1 MRVPINRLESI
12 WPKSLREEV
21 ADSGEHGSWGDSAKT
36 FEHKI
41 EDLLAEHP
49 KVAIGAA
56 AALGIVLGWMVKRR

>member
-1 MRVPINRLESI
+1 MRVPINRLKPI
-12 WPKSLREEV
+12 WPSLREE
-21 ADSGEHGSWGDSAKT
+21 APHTSEHGSWGDTAKT

-41 EDLLAEHP
+41 EDLLADHP